1 MRPCQAGDNS
11 FLNQSASGKK
21 VLVIV
26 PHEDDEINVAGSLMY
41 HYVQSGAEFFCAFTT
56 NGDYSF
62 DAVTRMKEASR
73 SLQVLGVRKIFFLGY
88 GDTSNAYAG
97 GHLFYATDKAVTSPA
112 GHQET
117 YGCHDFP
124 DYAFIKR
131 GQHSRYCR
139 QNFKQDLKD
148 LILDIRADLLV
159 VVDCDVHADH
169 RAASIVFEEAWETSF
184 DSPGTHIIRRS

>member
-1 MRPCQAGDNS
+1 MHLCQSGDNS
-11 FLNQSASGKK
+11 FLNQSASGQK

-41 HYVQSGAEFFCAFTT
+41 HYVQSGAEVFCAFTT

-62 DAVTRMKEASR
+62 GAVTRMKEAWR
-73 SLQVLGVRKIFFLGY
+73 SLQVLGVKKVFFLGY

-97 GHLFYATDKAVTSPA
+97 GHLFYEADKVVTSPA

-139 QNFKQDLKD
+139 QSFKR
-148 LILDIRADLLV
+148 I
-159 VVDCDVHADH
+159 
-169 RAASIVFEEAWETSF
+169 
-184 DSPGTHIIRRS
+184 